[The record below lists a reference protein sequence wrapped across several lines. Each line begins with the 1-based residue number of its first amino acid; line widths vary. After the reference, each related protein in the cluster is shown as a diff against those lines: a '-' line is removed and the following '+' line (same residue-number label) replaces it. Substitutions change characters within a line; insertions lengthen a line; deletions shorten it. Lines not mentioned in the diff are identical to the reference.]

1 MPFIFI
7 ICINFYYF
15 SSTIVYRYTG
25 KSKLRD
31 TGNISTATKLII
43 MSIKLRPL
51 SSYGMKNTPDSIV
64 FWVVSFKNAEDSQW
78 VTISNPVYD
87 VNYLTGWITALSSF
101 LVLRKVIAVI
111 AFALCMSSY
120 LISLTLI

>member
-1 MPFIFI
+1 
-7 ICINFYYF
+7 
-15 SSTIVYRYTG
+15 
-25 KSKLRD
+25 
-31 TGNISTATKLII
+31 
-43 MSIKLRPL
+43 MSIKLMPL
-51 SSYGMKNTPDSIV
+51 SSYGIKNTPDSIV